1 MTEKTQVWV
10 SRDAHAKISAVY
22 HGGPASDAIETKDF
36 DDVEVVAF
44 EEDQSKLTASFPAI
58 SDRQFFQMLAVSE
71 AITKEEAL
79 AAVMVGTIPAALE
92 AIVSGIADENEQFA
106 ARMLLSGATQFVR
119 DHPLVSAVAAARGM
133 TEQQL
138 DEFWSAA
145 AAL

>member
-1 MTEKTQVWV
+1 MTEKKQVWV
-10 SRDAHAKISAVY
+10 SRDDTAMINGIFP
-22 HGGPASDAIETKDF
+22 GGPATGAEESLDF
-36 DDVEVVAF
+36 DHPEVIAF
-44 EEDQSKLTASFPAI
+44 QAKMNAAPAPRTI

-119 DHPLVSAVAAARGM
+119 DQPLVSAVAAARGM